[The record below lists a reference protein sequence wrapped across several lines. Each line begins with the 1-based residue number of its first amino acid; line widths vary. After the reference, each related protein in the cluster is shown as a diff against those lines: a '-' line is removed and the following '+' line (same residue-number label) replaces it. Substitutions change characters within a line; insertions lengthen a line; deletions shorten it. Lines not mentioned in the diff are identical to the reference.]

1 MVKGMR
7 RTVGMAAVAAAGCVA
22 VVVGSLSP
30 AVAGGVEESGS
41 PRAVTVEQ
49 ITLRLASDPGQVANV
64 RGNSSANGA
73 DIIQWPLS
81 RAANERWEPESTG
94 GGYYRF
100 RSLSSGKCVN
110 VKGGGSADGTPV
122 IQYTCGTAA
131 NEQWRLVPKGRGYQ
145 LVARSSGKCLNV
157 KGGVG
162 RGNQLIQYRCT
173 NAGATND
180 VWLLSWET
188 RLA

>member
-1 MVKGMR
+1 MR
-7 RTVGMAAVAAAGCVA
+7 RTVGTGAVAAVGCVA
-22 VVVGSLSP
+22 VVLGSWSP
-30 AVAGGVEESGS
+30 AAASDAEGAAS

-49 ITLRLASDPGQVANV
+49 ITLRPASDPGQVANV
-64 RGNSSANGA
+64 RGNSSDNGA

-131 NEQWRLVPKGRGYQ
+131 NEQWRLVPKGLGHQ
-145 LVARSSGKCLNV
+145 LVARSSGKC
-157 KGGVG
+157 
-162 RGNQLIQYRCT
+162 
-173 NAGATND
+173 
-180 VWLLSWET
+180 
-188 RLA
+188 